1 MRFMQLSSSSKTAI
15 QKINHPLGFVMFM
28 QLSSSSK
35 TAIQKNQSF
44 FGVCEVCAQLSSSKT
59 AIQKNQLFFGVCEVN
74 AKEGRKVPLT
84 TLSVPFSR
92 HKSRAFFVDSGF
104 VIISTT
110 IPKLMGACY
119 SRKQ

>member
-1 MRFMQLSSSSKTAI
+1 
-15 QKINHPLGFVMFM
+15 MFM

-74 AKEGRKVPLT
+74 AEGRKVPLT

-92 HKSRAFFVDSGF
+92 HKFRAFFVDSGF

-110 IPKLMGACY
+110 IPRLMGACY